1 MKITMWHKFIKGE
14 LYVDLNSK
22 EEIDDFLNQCA
33 DRGLCWASGDKANQ
47 GVVPKYFQ
55 DRLLVTYG
63 RWSPFNNEMVLMY
76 VAGKPSK
83 NKQIIKWSDYMKRK
97 NFTKADF
104 ESGMVVECR
113 NGERFLVL
121 RDKLLDGAHWKN
133 IDNYTTEMKEC
144 VKGTYPY
151 DIMKV
156 YDTIGV
162 TNLHNIFSDENL
174 ILIWERQEVEEMT
187 LEEVCKLLGK
197 EIKIVK

>member
-1 MKITMWHKFIKGE
+1 MWDKFINGE

-22 EEIDDFLNQCA
+22 EEKDDFLNQCA
-33 DRGLCWASGDKANQ
+33 DRGLCWASGDSANK
-47 GVVPKYFQ
+47 GVMKKYFP

-63 RWSPFNNEMVLMY
+63 RCNPFNNEMALMY
-76 VAGKPSK
+76 VACEPSK
-83 NKQIIKWSDYMKRK
+83 NKKIIKWSDYMKRK
-97 NFTKADF
+97 NFTKANL

-113 NGERFLVL
+113 NGERYLVL
-121 RDKLLDGAHWKN
+121 RDKLLDSAHWKN
-133 IDNYTTEMKEC
+133 INNYTTEMKKY
-144 VKGTYPY
+144 VKGTHSD

-162 TNLHNIFSDENL
+162 TNLHNIFYDDNL

-197 EIKIVK
+197 EIKIVKG